1 MIELPMLR
9 SCRRAALGVAL
20 AVSSLLTGGALR
32 AQTSAGKVA
41 AYGVGD
47 SMVVGH
53 LTGRWYDIDVVNRR
67 LFGAGNTI
75 IDIDQLRVVGHIA
88 DSTPGAEYFV
98 AAEDER
104 GLTSTGVVFN
114 PTTGAVGEH
123 MPIHGDGIAYEPE
136 TRRALLLGDTIRV
149 VNLAPSLQAF
159 PMMQRSRS
167 GQGGMGGGYGSP
179 MGMNQDPR
187 HDTVVRRLPPVRLT
201 ATIVGEIPLPSA
213 AVAGVAD
220 GAGHVYVAVPGR
232 DSVLKIDGDKLR
244 VVGGRPVSPCR
255 APSALAI
262 DNVHQRLFV
271 GCDSGLVV
279 LSLSDGH
286 VSGQLATSGHP
297 TELAFDAGAGLLF
310 VAGGDHG
317 IDVVHEDNP
326 EHYSIVQ
333 TISDPRVIGAS
344 ALVLDPTTHRVFVP
358 HIDADGTFRF
368 WILEPQF

>member
-1 MIELPMLR
+1 
-9 SCRRAALGVAL
+9 
-20 AVSSLLTGGALR
+20 
-32 AQTSAGKVA
+32 
-41 AYGVGD
+41 
-47 SMVVGH
+47 
-53 LTGRWYDIDVVNRR
+53 VVNRR

-75 IDIDQLRVVGHIA
+75 IDIDLLHVIGHIA
-88 DSTPGAEYFV
+88 DSTPGTVYFV

-104 GLTSTGVVFN
+104 GLTSSGVVFN

-123 MPIHGDGIAYEPE
+123 MPIHGDGIAYDPE

-149 VNLAPSLQAF
+149 VNLAPSLQF
-159 PMMQRSRS
+159 PMMQRSR
-167 GQGGMGGGYGSP
+167 QGGMGGGMGTP
-179 MGMNQDPR
+179 MGMNADPR
-187 HDTVVRRLPPVRLT
+187 RDTAIRRMPPVRLT
-201 ATIVGEIPLPSA
+201 ATIVGEIPLSST

-244 VVGGRPVSPCR
+244 VVGGRPVSPCK

-286 VSGQLATSGHP
+286 VSGQLPTGGHP
-297 TELAFDAGAGLLF
+297 TQMAFDAGAGLLF
-310 VAGGDHG
+310 VPAGNRG
-317 IDVVHEDNP
+317 IDIVHEDNP
-326 EHYSIVQ
+326 EHFTIVQ
-333 TISDPRVIGAS
+333 TVSDPRVTGAN
-344 ALVLDPTTHRVFVP
+344 ALALDPTTHRVFVP
-358 HIDADGTFRF
+358 RTDADGTLRF